1 MTTKRASILFRN
13 LYKILFDN
21 LDRGLPVEQ
30 EQYLLEHIKMYIIH
44 NLGTYSGTRYI
55 QKMEQDET
63 LRYIIDN
70 CF

>member
-21 LDRGLPVEQ
+21 FDCGLPVEK

-44 NLGTYSGTRYI
+44 NLGDYAGRRYI

-63 LRYIIDN
+63 LRFIIN
-70 CF
+70 YCF

>member
-13 LYKILFDN
+13 LYKTMFDH
-21 LDRGLPVEQ
+21 LDCGLPVEK

-44 NLGTYSGTRYI
+44 NLGDYCGTRYI

-63 LRYIIDN
+63 LRFIIDY